1 VEKSIKFLGTCF
13 IMGCLL
19 ISLTWTSV
27 TYYNMQ
33 YNMQYNKYFIVKL
46 AHEPPYVLD
55 RNTGDVYY
63 MGRDP
68 EKVELPK

>member
-1 VEKSIKFLGTCF
+1 MENSIRFLGKCF
-13 IMGCLL
+13 IAGCLL
-19 ISLTWTSV
+19 VSLTWASV

-33 YNMQYNKYFIVKL
+33 YNMQYNKYFIVKSGNG
-46 AHEPPYVLD
+46 PPYVLD

-63 MGRDP
+63 MFRDP